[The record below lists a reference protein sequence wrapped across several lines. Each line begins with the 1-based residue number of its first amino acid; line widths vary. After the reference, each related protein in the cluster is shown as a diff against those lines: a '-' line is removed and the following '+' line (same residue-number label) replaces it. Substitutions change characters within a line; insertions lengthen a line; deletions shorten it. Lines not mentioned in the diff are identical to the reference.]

1 MVEVLVADFAVVDE
15 EELNARLDS
24 DDPASGIHEANIS
37 VGSEDFGEV
46 GVHLGAHFSAELFD
60 SGEAAV
66 DGFAGGDG
74 VDWVKRGGGGGWDGR
89 GEHGGDFTHGGVGAD
104 KVGLVAREFCGGGG

>member
-15 EELNARLDS
+15 EELNARLNS
-24 DDPASGIHEANIS
+24 DDAAAGIHEANIS

-46 GVHLGAHFSAELFD
+46 GVHLGADFSAELFD
-60 SGEAAV
+60 GAEAAV

-74 VDWVKRGGGGGWDGR
+74 VDGVKRGGG
-89 GEHGGDFTHGGVGAD
+89 
-104 KVGLVAREFCGGGG
+104 